1 MSLVSLGIRRNTK
14 RKPQWLVIIDLVHLP
29 GRKTALGRRHSTIHQ
44 NAPKKKLWF
53 LVAHLGQISTQVY
66 NSSSVPLSS
75 FFLVFPRSCQLFGAG
90 VIVKDGHDTRGLS
103 KILELGYWLRIVPIL
118 MYGYYSSV
126 YCGYVANHFCG
137 DIIVYSPTL
146 ASGSESLWFSSVVV

>member
-44 NAPKKKLWF
+44 NAAKKKLWF

-66 NSSSVPLSS
+66 NSSSVLLSS

-103 KILELGYWLRIVPIL
+103 KILELGY
-118 MYGYYSSV
+118 
-126 YCGYVANHFCG
+126 
-137 DIIVYSPTL
+137 
-146 ASGSESLWFSSVVV
+146 